1 LQAVQ
6 KLLFFPSLQASLISS
21 PPYLPLW
28 WRPFT
33 SPKNVHNKTQN
44 VFVQHQDVSE
54 HHHQDT
60 SWLDKRA
67 VREKKRCRQSFLYCL
82 QRKTTYVHILYL
94 PLMCSRNLVK
104 IIIIILKKKTR
115 VWQPQSESFRILT
128 IITTMVSHP
137 LSFKVNLVFWTGPSS
152 WRFFCKL
159 FLGFLFY
166 YYYYFGAHPL
176 RN

>member
-21 PPYLPLW
+21 PLICPCDGAHLQAQRMCITRLKM
-28 WRPFT
+28 F
-33 SPKNVHNKTQN
+33 
-44 VFVQHQDVSE
+44 FVQHQDVSE
-54 HHHQDT
+54 HHQDT
-60 SWLDKRA
+60 SWSDKRA
-67 VREKKRCRQSFLYCL
+67 VRGKKRCRQSFLYCL
-82 QRKTTYVHILYL
+82 QIKTTYVHILYL
-94 PLMCSRNLVK
+94 PLMCWRSLVK